1 MQRVSAADFMLEDL
15 VDVYE
20 IKRKLVEQSVKRL
33 LDLHLGK
40 YIPEEGEIVGLWE
53 PVDLEIV
60 ARRIA
65 RYNVEKLAI
74 NEENDEEKD
83 EYVADEEEDN
93 YVSDNY
99 VSDNYVSDNYVS
111 DNYVID
117 VYDDDYDQYVVES
130 N

>member
-60 ARRIA
+60 ARRIE

-74 NEENDEEKD
+74 KTMQEENDEEKEEYV
-83 EYVADEEEDN
+83 EYVADEE
-93 YVSDNY
+93 
-99 VSDNYVSDNYVS
+99 DNYVS

-117 VYDDDYDQYVVES
+117 VYDDEYDEYAVET